1 MLIGCSKTKKAC
13 EYDSRVGGRVV
24 PEQLYGSQL
33 FSKRVEYANAK
44 NLRWYVLSAR
54 YGVWRPTIGMKPYD
68 QTFADMTPADIAAW
82 HSSCALWLLEELW
95 EPFHQ
100 KESAEPMKP
109 SELTIEVHAGADYCH
124 PLTEILRALG
134 VKVELPLAGLGIG
147 EQLAWYC
154 AVKPEAKVRTKF
166 HARRKTNV
174 TEQTVDGGAAGN
186 QLGQEES
193 TGAVIGGKAGRDL
206 FWSGA
211 DREDE
216 GGTREDLCLL
226 GSVG

>member
-1 MLIGCSKTKKAC
+1 MTNMNRLMLIGCSKTKKAC

-33 FSKRVEYANAK
+33 FSKRVDYAKAN
-44 NLRWYVLSAR
+44 NLRWYVLSAK

-100 KESAEPMKP
+100 KESEEPLKP
-109 SELTIEVHAGADYCH
+109 SELTIEIHAGADYCH

-154 AVKPEAKVRTKF
+154 NASPVETKPKKYKLRKSNVAKTDGNIEADRP
-166 HARRKTNV
+166 
-174 TEQTVDGGAAGN
+174 
-186 QLGQEES
+186 GQEDRQ
-193 TGAVIGGKAGRDL
+193 AVVCGGPQSGDL
-206 FWSGA
+206 FWSQ
-211 DREDE
+211 
-216 GGTREDLCLL
+216 
-226 GSVG
+226 GS